1 MKQDTENLIDISMYR
16 GAHELVKQKEIHPEY
31 FARFIYQKIHEVPMD
46 ELRIGLLRLAL
57 SSPDESPASII
68 EQAKFFIN
76 GYEVSG

>member
-1 MKQDTENLIDISMYR
+1 MKQDAENLIDISTYR
-16 GAHELVKQKEIHPEY
+16 GAHEMAKQKEIHPEY

-57 SSPDESPASII
+57 LPPDTSAAEVV

-76 GYEVSG
+76 GYEVSE